1 VDNVNKHT
9 PFKRQAA
16 VVLFAFLLATQF
28 LLPLAAS
35 AEYSPVFKPVHDKK
49 GALWI
54 AIRKFTEGTR
64 IRYLAVDP
72 RSLNTSVMEESD
84 IGKAALDG
92 EWKSTPYARALK
104 SYNAPAGGLQDSG
117 LRHGSGG
124 LFLTVDLCPSSKK
137 MDMELFKAAMEQPS
151 LKGKPLPI
159 AIAVS
164 GMWME
169 RHEDELAWILGMEKK
184 GSLSITWVNHSFSHP
199 YDRERP
205 LEENFL
211 LKPGVDFEKEVL
223 EDEQALIKRGLLPS
237 PFFRF
242 PGLVADKGL
251 LEKLKNLFLIPV
263 GANAWLA
270 KGAMPEKGSII
281 LVHGNGNEPEGV
293 KKLIEF
299 YETKKTNFEL
309 GELRFLPLKDAVAR

>member
-1 VDNVNKHT
+1 MRT
-9 PFKRQAA
+9 AA
-16 VVLFAFLLATQF
+16 LLFAFFLATQ
-28 LLPLAAS
+28 LLTASPAS
-35 AEYSPVFKPVHDKK
+35 AEYVPVFKPVHDKK

-54 AIRKFTEGTR
+54 AIRRFTEGAR

-72 RSLNTSVMEESD
+72 RALNTSVMEESD
-84 IGKAALDG
+84 MGKAATDN

-104 SYNAPAGGLQDSG
+104 SYNAPQGGLQDSG
-117 LRHGSGG
+117 LRHGNGSG

-137 MDMELFKAAMEQPS
+137 MDMELFKSAMDQPS
-151 LKGKPLPI
+151 VKGKPLPI
-159 AIAVS
+159 AIAIS

-169 RHEDELAWILGMEKK
+169 KHEDELAWILGMEKK
-184 GSLSITWVNHSFSHP
+184 GNLSITWVNHSFSHP
-199 YDRERP
+199 YDKERP

-263 GANAWLA
+263 GADAWLA
-270 KGAMPEKGSII
+270 KGATPEKGSII
-281 LVHGNGNEPEGV
+281 LVHGNGNEPEGIRRLGEFFDAE
-293 KKLIEF
+293 KK
-299 YETKKTNFEL
+299 NFEL

>member
-1 VDNVNKHT
+1 MNKHT
-9 PFKRQAA
+9 FKIQAA
-16 VVLFAFLLATQF
+16 LLFVVLMATRLLTA
-28 LLPLAAS
+28 LPAS
-35 AEYSPVFKPVHDKK
+35 AEYAPVFKPVHDKK
-49 GALWI
+49 GTLWI
-54 AIRKFTEGTR
+54 AIRKFTEGTK
-64 IRYLAVDP
+64 IKYLAVDP
-72 RSLNTSVMEESD
+72 KALNTSVMEETD
-84 IGKAALDG
+84 MGKAAAET
-92 EWKSTPYARALK
+92 EWMSTPYARALK
-104 SYNAPAGGLQDSG
+104 RYNAPGGGLQDSG
-117 LRHGSGG
+117 LRHGIGSG

-137 MDMELFKAAMEQPS
+137 LDMELFKAAMEQPS

-159 AIAVS
+159 AIAIS
-164 GMWME
+164 GMWIE
-169 RHEDELAWILGMEKK
+169 RHEDELSWILGMEKN
-184 GSLSITWVNHSFSHP
+184 GNLSITWVNHSFSHP
-199 YDRERP
+199 YDRERS

-223 EDEQALIKRGLLPS
+223 EDEQALIRRGLVPS

-263 GANAWLA
+263 GADAWLA
-270 KGAMPEKGSII
+270 KGATPEKGSII

-299 YETKKTNFEL
+299 YEAEKKNFEL

>member
-1 VDNVNKHT
+1 MNKHT
-9 PFKRQAA
+9 PFKTPAA
-16 VVLFAFLLATQF
+16 ALLFAVLLAILTA
-28 LLPLAAS
+28 LPAS

-54 AIRKFTEGTR
+54 AIRKFTEGAK

-72 RSLNTSVMEESD
+72 KALNTSVMEESD
-84 IGKAALDG
+84 MGKAAIDS

-104 SYNAPAGGLQDSG
+104 SYNTPAVGLQDSG
-117 LRHGSGG
+117 LRHGSSG

-137 MDMELFKAAMEQPS
+137 LDMELFKAAMEQPS

-159 AIAVS
+159 AIAIS

-184 GSLSITWVNHSFSHP
+184 GNLSITWVNHTFSHP
-199 YDRERP
+199 YDKERP

-223 EDEQALIKRGLLPS
+223 KDEQALIRRGLLPS

-263 GANAWLA
+263 GADAWLA

-299 YETKKTNFEL
+299 YEAEKKNFEL
-309 GELRFLPLKDAVAR
+309 GELRFLPLKDAVER